1 MRWARQR
8 CAGYRAGWGWWSA
21 VALLGWWAT
30 MAVGLGAW
38 ESGDGFRWQAL
49 AEAKG
54 SGRPG
59 FARLTGAE
67 TGLVF
72 TNHLSEERSLTNH
85 ILLNGSGVA
94 IGDVDGNGFPDVFLA
109 GLDGPNRFFL
119 NRGGWRFDA
128 VESPELGEAG
138 GDATGAT
145 LCDVDGDGDLDL
157 LIAGIGRGVS
167 LWLNDGKGQF
177 SDATAASGLASR
189 AGSMSMA
196 LADADGDGDLDLYVA
211 NYRTTTIR
219 DGFSLRMRTGKVD
232 GKLAVTHVDGRP
244 VTEPDLVGRFSI
256 GPAGELLENGE
267 ADHYFRN
274 LGGGKFERVSFT
286 GGTFLDESGRPLASP
301 PYDWSLS
308 VLFRDLDGDRHP
320 DLYVCGDL
328 TSPDRIWR
336 NRGDGTFQAFPREML
351 TVTSWFSMGIDAG
364 DLDRDGIDDLFVT
377 DMRARTHLARQTQVT
392 THAQRLKSGGL
403 PVERPQAPRNTLFR
417 GGPRGRFT
425 EIANMA
431 GVAASDW
438 SWAPVFLD
446 VDLDGFEDIL
456 ITTGFV
462 RDVQDADVA
471 AELESE
477 RQRLKLPDAEA
488 LRRRRKFPVL
498 DQEKVLFRNLGGM
511 RFEDVS
517 KAWGFADRG
526 IATGIALG
534 DLDGDGDMDAVV
546 NQVNGPATLYRNES
560 VAPRVAVRLKG
571 KDPNGSGVGAK
582 IRVFREGFLP
592 QQQEIQAGGR
602 YLSGDESVRSFA
614 AAASNVPMRI
624 EVVWRGGKRS
634 RLEGVSAG
642 QMYEIEEPGTPAVQT
657 VSAPATPS
665 LFEDLSNRLG
675 HRHADIDFDD
685 FGRQP
690 LLPRSLSRSGPAVA
704 WTDLDLDGRVD
715 LVVGSGRCGPLA
727 RFRNAGE
734 GRFERWTNGFTRNVS
749 RDLGGIVSLP
759 DATGGPVLVVAFSNV
774 EGEPGEPASV
784 LRVDPRTA
792 SIRDAVPPQAEEP
805 GPLTLADVDGDGD
818 LDLLVGG
825 RSVPGRYPEPGA
837 SRLYLRG
844 ADGWTPDADANALL
858 EKAGFVQGTVVSD
871 LDGDGYGELVLA
883 TEWGPVRILR
893 HGPKGPWKDVTEEW
907 GLAEW
912 TGLWAGVNAGDFDGD
927 GRMDLVVSNW
937 GRNIVLQADAKHPL
951 HLFGGD
957 IEGAGAMDLLP
968 AWTDPADVRV
978 LPLPNFGQVRQ
989 ALPGLAGRFAGY
1001 REFGSLDVPA
1011 ILGDRVKSVRDWKV
1025 VTLDSTLFLNRGGRF
1040 EVQPLS
1046 ARAQEAPGFG
1056 VAVGDFDGDGNED
1069 VFLAQNFSATEIASD
1084 RANAGRGLLLE
1095 GNGKGG
1101 LVAGQPFA
1109 NGIDIPDDQRG
1120 AAVADFDEDGRLDLV
1135 VGCNS
1140 GMTRIYRNTRGK
1152 PGVRVRLVGPPGNPD
1167 GVGAVIRW
1175 RVGARLGAAREI
1187 HAGAGYLSQDSPV
1200 TVMTRLDEAGGE
1212 LEVRWP
1218 GGAVTRMPVAVG
1230 AKEVTVKIRET
1241 P

>member
-8 CAGYRAGWGWWSA
+8 CVEDKISVRWRCAA
-21 VALLGWWAT
+21 VFVGWWAT
-30 MAVGLGAW
+30 MMVGLAAW
-38 ESGDGFRWQAL
+38 EAGEGYRWRPL

-54 SGRPG
+54 SGKPG
-59 FARLTGAE
+59 FVRLTGPE

-72 TNHLSEERSLTNH
+72 TNQLAEQRSLTNH

-109 GLDGPNRFFL
+109 GLDGPNRLFL

-128 VESPELGEAG
+128 VESPGLAEAG
-138 GDATGAT
+138 GDATGVT
-145 LCDVDGDGDLDL
+145 FCDVDGDGDLDL

-177 SDATAASGLASR
+177 SDGTAASGLASR

-211 NYRTTTIR
+211 NYRTSTIR

-274 LGGGKFERVSFT
+274 LGGGRFERVSFT
-286 GGTFLDESGRPLASP
+286 EGAFLDESGRPLSSP

-308 VLFRDLDGDRHP
+308 VLFRDLNGDRHP

-328 TSPDRIWR
+328 ASPDRIWR

-351 TVTSWFSMGIDAG
+351 TLTSWFSMGIDAG
-364 DLDRDGIDDLFVT
+364 DLDRDGINDLFVT

-392 THAQRLKSGGL
+392 THASRLKSGGI
-403 PVERPQAPRNTLFR
+403 PQERPQAPRNTLFR
-417 GGPRGRFT
+417 GGVGSRYT
-425 EIANMA
+425 EVANMA

-477 RQRLKLPDAEA
+477 RQRLKLSDAEA
-488 LRRRRKFPVL
+488 LRRRRKFPAL
-498 DQEKVLFRNLGGM
+498 DLEKVLFRNLGGM

-534 DLDGDGDMDAVV
+534 DLDGDGDLDAVV
-546 NQVNGPATLYRNES
+546 NQVNGPPTLYRNDA
-560 VAPRVAVRLKG
+560 VAPRVSVRLKG
-571 KDPNGSGVGAK
+571 RGQNVDGVGAE
-582 IRVFREGFLP
+582 IRVLRGVVP
-592 QQQEIQAGGR
+592 SQQQEIQAGGR
-602 YLSGDESVRSFA
+602 YLSGDEAVRSFA
-614 AAASNVPMRI
+614 AAASNSPMRI
-624 EVVWRGGKRS
+624 EVRWRDGGRS
-634 RLEGVSAG
+634 ALDGLVAGRL
-642 QMYEIEEPGTPAVQT
+642 YEIEEARTKVHE
-657 VSAPATPS
+657 SAGPS
-665 LFEDLSNRLG
+665 PRGFEDLSDRLG

-690 LLPRSLSRSGPAVA
+690 LLPRSLSHAGPAVV
-704 WTDLDLDGRVD
+704 WTDLDADGRVD
-715 LVVGSGRCGPLA
+715 VVVGSGRGGPLA

-749 RDLGGIVSLP
+749 RDLGGIVALP
-759 DATGGPVLVVAFSNV
+759 EPTGGPVLLVAFSNV

-792 SIRDAVPPQAEEP
+792 SIRDAVPPQPDEP

-825 RSVPGRYPEPGA
+825 RSVPGRYPEAGA

-844 ADGWTPDADANALL
+844 AEGWAPDAGANALL
-858 EKAGFVQGTVVSD
+858 EKAGFVQGTMVSD

-893 HGPKGPWKDVTEEW
+893 RGAQGPWKDVTAEW
-907 GLAEW
+907 GLSER
-912 TGLWAGVNAGDFDGD
+912 TGLWASVNAGDFDGD

-937 GRNIVLQADAKHPL
+937 GRNTVLQADAQHPL

-968 AWTDPADVRV
+968 AWTDPADGRV
-978 LPLPNFGQVRQ
+978 LPLPNFGQIRQ
-989 ALPGLAGRFAGY
+989 ALPGLASRFAGY
-1001 REFGSLDVPA
+1001 REFGSKDVPA
-1011 ILGDRVKSVRDWKV
+1011 ILGDRVKTVRDWKV

-1040 EVQPLS
+1040 EIRPLS

-1056 VAVGDFDGDGNED
+1056 VAVGDFNGDGNED
-1069 VFLAQNFSATEIASD
+1069 VFLAQNFSATEAGSD
-1084 RANAGRGLLLE
+1084 RANAGRGALLE
-1095 GNGKGG
+1095 GDGKGDF
-1101 LVAGQPFA
+1101 VAASPA
-1109 NGIDIPDDQRG
+1109 TSGIDIPDDQRG
-1120 AAVADFDEDGRLDLV
+1120 VAVADFDEDGRLDLV

-1140 GMTRIYRNTRGK
+1140 GKTRLYRNVQGK
-1152 PGVRVRLVGPPGNPD
+1152 PGVRVRLIGPSGNPD

-1175 RVGARLGAAREI
+1175 RDGGRLGAAREI

-1200 TVMTRLDEAGGE
+1200 TVMTPLDGAGGE

-1218 GGAVTRMPVAVG
+1218 GGAVTRTPVAAG
-1230 AKEVTVKIRET
+1230 AKEVTVKMRET
-1241 P
+1241 H